1 MKDRIIIFDT
11 TLRDGEQSPGA
22 TLNLEEKIRIARQL
36 VRLGVDVIEAGFPIA
51 SEGDLEAVRAVGRA
65 VRGVQVS
72 ALARCLDK
80 DIEAAVK
87 ALATAER
94 PRIHL
99 FLATSKIHREFK
111 LQKPQ
116 EEIVRWAVRSVEMA
130 RKHFSDIEF
139 SPEDASRTEREFLAE
154 VVEAVI
160 AAGATTV
167 NIPDTV
173 GYSTPEEFGGL
184 IRYLGEKVPNL
195 GRAVISV
202 HCHNDLGLAV
212 ANSLAAVRNGARQV
226 ECTVN
231 GLGERA
237 GNASLEEIVMAL
249 KVRRDFFGFA
259 TGVDTRQIFKTS
271 RLVSHLTGIAVQRN
285 KAIVGENAF
294 AHEAGIHQD
303 GVLKEPS
310 TYEIMRPADVGVPR
324 STMVLGKHSGR
335 HAFKE
340 KVRSLGY
347 QLEGKELDGAFS
359 RFKALSDKK
368 KAVFD
373 EDIAAL
379 LDEQIASAPELF
391 VLDYLNV
398 TSGTQTVPT
407 ATVRLT
413 SAGKVH
419 QDASTGDG
427 PVDAAC
433 KAIDRITGI
442 KGELVEYGLRA
453 VTGGKDALGEVTV
466 QVRSGKRLVPGRA
479 SSTDII
485 EASVKA
491 YLAAVNRL
499 AIQAAGSR
507 SGKRVVGK
515 NKRVDGQV

>member
-1 MKDRIIIFDT
+1 MKDKVIIFDT

-22 TLNLEEKIRIARQL
+22 TLNLREKIRIARQL
-36 VRLGVDVIEAGFPIA
+36 VRLGVDVIEAGFPIS
-51 SEGDLEAVRAVGRA
+51 SEGDLEAVRAVGKA
-65 VRGVQVS
+65 VRGVTIS

-80 DIEAAVK
+80 DIEAALK
-87 ALATAER
+87 ALATADR

-111 LQKPQ
+111 LQKPK
-116 EEIVRWAVRSVEMA
+116 EEIVRWAVRAVEMA
-130 RKHFSDIEF
+130 KKHISEVEF
-139 SPEDASRTEREFLAE
+139 TPEDASRTEREFLAE
-154 VVEAVI
+154 VVAAVI
-160 AAGATTV
+160 AAGVTIV

-173 GYSTPEEFGGL
+173 GYSTPEEFGGI
-184 IRYLGEKVPNL
+184 IRYLKETVPNI

-212 ANSLAAVRNGARQV
+212 ANSLFAVRNGARQI
-226 ECTVN
+226 ECTIN

-249 KVRRDFFGFA
+249 KVRKDFFGFA
-259 TGVDTRQIFKTS
+259 TGIDTRQIFKTS

-310 TYEIMRPADVGVPR
+310 TYEIMKPSDVGVPR

-340 KVRSLGY
+340 KVRALGY
-347 QLEGKELDGAFS
+347 QLNDKELEEAFA
-359 RFKALSDKK
+359 RFKTLSDKK
-368 KAVFD
+368 KRVFD
-373 EDIAAL
+373 EDIEAL
-379 LDEQIASAPELF
+379 VDEQIASAPELF

-407 ATVRLT
+407 ATVRLK
-413 SAGKVH
+413 SGDKIC

-442 KGELVEYGLRA
+442 KGELVEYNLRA

-466 QVRSGKRLVPGRA
+466 QVRSGKRSVTGRG

-491 YLAAVNRL
+491 YLSAVNRL
-499 AIQAAGSR
+499 ALKHPVGDR
-507 SGKRVVGK
+507 RGK
-515 NKRVDGQV
+515 NG

>member
-1 MKDRIIIFDT
+1 M
-11 TLRDGEQSPGA
+11 
-22 TLNLEEKIRIARQL
+22 
-36 VRLGVDVIEAGFPIA
+36 
-51 SEGDLEAVRAVGRA
+51 
-65 VRGVQVS
+65 
-72 ALARCLDK
+72 
-80 DIEAAVK
+80 
-87 ALATAER
+87 
-94 PRIHL
+94 
-99 FLATSKIHREFK
+99 
-111 LQKPQ
+111 
-116 EEIVRWAVRSVEMA
+116 
-130 RKHFSDIEF
+130 
-139 SPEDASRTEREFLAE
+139 
-154 VVEAVI
+154 
-160 AAGATTV
+160 
-167 NIPDTV
+167 
-173 GYSTPEEFGGL
+173 
-184 IRYLGEKVPNL
+184 
-195 GRAVISV
+195 
-202 HCHNDLGLAV
+202 
-212 ANSLAAVRNGARQV
+212 
-226 ECTVN
+226 
-231 GLGERA
+231 
-237 GNASLEEIVMAL
+237 
-249 KVRRDFFGFA
+249 
-259 TGVDTRQIFKTS
+259 
-271 RLVSHLTGIAVQRN
+271 
-285 KAIVGENAF
+285 
-294 AHEAGIHQD
+294 
-303 GVLKEPS
+303 LKEPS

-347 QLEGKELDGAFS
+347 QLDGKELDGAFS
-359 RFKALSDKK
+359 RFKTLSDKK

-491 YLAAVNRL
+491 YLSAVNRL
-499 AIQAAGSR
+499 AFRASAASKAKA
-507 SGKRVVGK
+507 GKRLK
-515 NKRVDGQV
+515 SS